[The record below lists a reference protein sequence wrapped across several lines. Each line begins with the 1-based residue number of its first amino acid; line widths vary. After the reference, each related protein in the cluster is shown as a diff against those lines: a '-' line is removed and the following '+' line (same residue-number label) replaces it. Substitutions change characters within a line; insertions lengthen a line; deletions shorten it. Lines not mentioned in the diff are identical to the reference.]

1 MRFREWK
8 RRNYLKQV
16 QLKKIEL
23 CKLNPFEHHPYK
35 VQDDAEM
42 EALTESIREN
52 GIMTPL
58 LVRSLNDGSGE
69 YEVISGHRRMR
80 AAEKAGLKTV
90 PAFVA
95 EMDRLEAVVKMVD
108 SNLQREHLLPSEKA
122 FAYRLKLE
130 ALKCQGKRTDLS
142 PRQDVDKSKSADQ
155 ISETESGRQVQRYIR
170 LTYLLPELLR
180 RVDEGK
186 IALTPAVYLS
196 YLSRQEQLWLVEAM
210 EANDCTPSVSQAF
223 QLKADSAAGNLTQD
237 SIIALMCKEKA
248 NQKDRLKIPVDRI
261 RKYFPASYTNVQMEE
276 EIVKMCEARY
286 RKRTAMER

>member
-1 MRFREWK
+1 MK
-8 RRNYLKQV
+8 AV
-16 QLKKIEL
+16 QLKNIEL
-23 CKLNPFEHHPYK
+23 CKLKPFLHHPYK

-42 EALTESIREN
+42 EALTESIKEN

-223 QLKADSAAGNLTQD
+223 QLKADSATGKLTQD
-237 SIIALMCKEKA
+237 SIIALMCREKA
-248 NQKDRLKIPVDRI
+248 NQKERLKIPMERI
-261 RKYFPASYTNVQMEE
+261 RKYFPASYTNAQMEE
-276 EIVKMCEARY
+276 EIVKMCEVRY
-286 RKRTAMER
+286 RKRTVMER

>member
-1 MRFREWK
+1 M
-8 RRNYLKQV
+8 KQAK
-16 QLKKIEL
+16 LTNIEL
-23 CKLNPFEHHPYK
+23 CKLKPFEYHPYK

-42 EALTESIREN
+42 DALTESIREN

-58 LVRSLNDGSGE
+58 LVRPILDGRGE
-69 YEVISGHRRMR
+69 YEIISGHRRAH
-80 AAEKAGLKTV
+80 AAEKAGLSMV

-95 EMDRLEAVVKMVD
+95 EMDRAEAVLNMVD

-130 ALKCQGKRTDLS
+130 ALKQQGKRTDLTS
-142 PRQDVDKSKSADQ
+142 RQDVGKSESADQ

-186 IALTPAVYLS
+186 IALTPAIYLS

-223 QLKADSAAGNLTQD
+223 QLKAESAAGKLTQD
-237 SIIALMCKEKA
+237 SITALMCKEKA
-248 NQKDRLKIPVDRI
+248 NQKERLKIPVDRI
-261 RKYFPASYTNVQMEE
+261 RKYFPVSYTNAQMEE

>member
-1 MRFREWK
+1 MK
-8 RRNYLKQV
+8 PV
-16 QLKKIEL
+16 QLKNVEL
-23 CKLNPFEHHPYK
+23 CKLKPFAHHPYK
-35 VQDDAEM
+35 VRDDAEM
-42 EALTESIREN
+42 EALTESIKEN
-52 GIMTPL
+52 GVMTPL
-58 LVRSLNDGSGE
+58 LVRFINDGRGE
-69 YEVISGHRRMR
+69 YEIISGHRRAR

-95 EMDRLEAVVKMVD
+95 EMDRAESIIKMVD

-130 ALKCQGKRTDLS
+130 ALKQQGKRRDLTL
-142 PRQDVDKSKSADQ
+142 RQDVDKSKSADQ
-155 ISETESGRQVQRYIR
+155 VSETESGRQVQRYIR

-196 YLSRQEQLWLVEAM
+196 YLSSKEQLWLVEAM

-223 QLKADSAAGNLTQD
+223 QMKAESAAGKLTQD
-237 SIIALMCKEKA
+237 SIAELICKEKA
-248 NQKDRLKIPVDRI
+248 NQKERLKIPIDRI
-261 RKYFPASYTNVQMEE
+261 RKYFPASYTNAQMED

-286 RKRTAMER
+286 RKRTSRER

>member
-1 MRFREWK
+1 MK
-8 RRNYLKQV
+8 PV
-16 QLKKIEL
+16 QLKNIEL
-23 CKLNPFEHHPYK
+23 CKLKPFELHPYK

-42 EALTESIREN
+42 EALTESIRIN

-58 LVRSLNDGSGE
+58 LVRPIDGNPGE
-69 YEVISGHRRMR
+69 YEVISGHRRMY

-95 EMDRLEAVVKMVD
+95 EMDRAESVIKMVD

-130 ALKCQGKRTDLS
+130 ALKQQGKRSDLTS
-142 PRQDVDKSKSADQ
+142 RQDVDKSKSADQ

>member
-1 MRFREWK
+1 MK
-8 RRNYLKQV
+8 AV
-16 QLKKIEL
+16 QLKNIEL
-23 CKLNPFEHHPYK
+23 CKLKPFLHHPYK

-42 EALTESIREN
+42 EALTESIKEN

-223 QLKADSAAGNLTQD
+223 QLKADSATGKLTQD
-237 SIIALMCKEKA
+237 SIIALMCREKA
-248 NQKDRLKIPVDRI
+248 NQKERLKIPMERI
-261 RKYFPASYTNVQMEE
+261 RKYFPASYTNAQMEE

>member
-1 MRFREWK
+1 MK
-8 RRNYLKQV
+8 AV
-16 QLKKIEL
+16 QLKNIEL
-23 CKLNPFEHHPYK
+23 CKLKPFLHHPYK

-42 EALTESIREN
+42 EALTESIKEN

-142 PRQDVDKSKSADQ
+142 LRQDVDKSKSADQ

-223 QLKADSAAGNLTQD
+223 QLKADSATGKLTQD
-237 SIIALMCKEKA
+237 SIIALMCREKA
-248 NQKDRLKIPVDRI
+248 NQKERLKIPMERI
-261 RKYFPASYTNVQMEE
+261 RKYFPASYTNAQMEE
-276 EIVKMCEARY
+276 EIVKMCEVRY
-286 RKRTAMER
+286 RKRTVMER